1 MAANKQQGS
10 YLAVFWTAITV
21 LCAGLAYF
29 AEGFGKLVLL
39 LGLLGVVISL
49 VGFIK
54 IKPFEGKTATP
65 AGIAGL
71 KLLGIAVALGGW
83 FVTIA
88 GLHITTG
95 VGGRLIF
102 ALVGIAIS
110 LVGVLGVLPVA
121 FGRSVAG
128 KAHSSSFMPVKTTME
143 HSR

>member
-1 MAANKQQGS
+1 MAASKTQGS
-10 YLAVFWTAITV
+10 YLALFWTAITV

-39 LGLLGVVISL
+39 IGFVGVVISL
-49 VGFIK
+49 VGFMK
-54 IKPFEGKTATP
+54 IKPLEGKTANP
-65 AGIAGL
+65 ATIASL

-83 FVTIA
+83 FVTVA
-88 GLHITTG
+88 GLHITTS
-95 VGGRLIF
+95 VTGRLVF
-102 ALVGIAIS
+102 ALVGIAVS

-128 KAHSSSFMPVKTTME
+128 KAQPSGFVTAKASME

>member
-39 LGLLGVVISL
+39 FGLAGVVISL
-49 VGFIK
+49 IGFLK
-54 IKPFEGKTATP
+54 IKPIEGKTANSVT
-65 AGIAGL
+65 ILSL

-88 GLHITTG
+88 GLHITTS
-95 VGGRLIF
+95 VGGRMIF
-102 ALVGIAIS
+102 ALAGIGIT
-110 LVGVLGVLPVA
+110 LIGVLGVLPVA
-121 FGRSVAG
+121 FGKSVAG
-128 KAHSSSFMPVKTTME
+128 KSQSTSFVGAKTTME

>member
-39 LGLLGVVISL
+39 FGLAGVVISL
-49 VGFIK
+49 IGFLK
-54 IKPFEGKTATP
+54 IKPIEGKTANSVT
-65 AGIAGL
+65 ILSL

-88 GLHITTG
+88 GLHITTS
-95 VGGRLIF
+95 VGGRMIF
-102 ALVGIAIS
+102 ALAGIGIT
-110 LVGVLGVLPVA
+110 LIGVLGVLPVA
-121 FGRSVAG
+121 FGKSVAG
-128 KAHSSSFMPVKTTME
+128 KAQSTSFVGAKTTME